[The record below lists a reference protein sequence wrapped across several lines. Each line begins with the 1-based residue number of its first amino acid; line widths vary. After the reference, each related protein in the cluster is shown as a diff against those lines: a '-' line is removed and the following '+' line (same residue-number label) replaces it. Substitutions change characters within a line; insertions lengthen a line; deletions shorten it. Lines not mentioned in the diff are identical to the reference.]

1 MHYSNYFLI
10 AIGWKDCAELIEQM
24 ISPARIVEQL
34 VPIIKLAQFFLSMD
48 CFEGAKLVGDRI
60 SSSFINFDKQQALNI
75 KQPELLSYIEL
86 IITMEENAKTANRKR
101 IPSLASLFSKLEPS
115 MQCYLVLELDVQAS
129 SRFKNSESCKIMF
142 QALSKALSACDLRF
156 KSFKKKVIID
166 LICCFFRIGNAEW
179 LRSLTSN
186 ILHAQVASEDKNCHS
201 TFEQISSSPV
211 VMKLAQSSDLGESF
225 IDLLID
231 SQLAQLTS
239 MNIQSSSR
247 QDDRAQQTFAPAYNS
262 SFSSCLR
269 FMIQMEK
276 KSHKLD
282 AQRLSLRISSLL
294 AKLDFHQLICIL
306 KDVLE
311 MNPTGVKR
319 SSSTVTI
326 IRHIQDALISRL
338 KKNATVMLN
347 RKNILGAIEIFMT
360 LCDASFTHNFL
371 KQICENE
378 EAGSWSHRMKY
389 NLFLDLLIVPKFWK
403 KLDDRSK
410 VIILKCCDKL
420 IQDWVVDICGS
431 INEPTTSIEASSKL
445 DESILISVRLFFFVE
460 SKRFGTDAKKITT
473 QVFQPLISKLNGSQL
488 LELVLKLNQSESS
501 SFATLKLD
509 IKKFPNC
516 MDWYIGISRLLFT
529 MDYLSLVNMEV
540 ATKILHCLLWLEDE
554 ESWQSFAL
562 SVANAFPS
570 VQSHFFVRIF
580 LINDI
585 QTVVKESSHAFAAFL
600 RIVDKLTEKSAFL
613 EEPAV
618 DWRQSKACLPDHAEV
633 EAFLRSSV
641 QVMPYKKFTGIAEA
655 RHFAQRLEYMGKSNS
670 FSVSVTVSGSGKQ
683 SRCIIT
689 KNCDEK
695 AKNFFSLKTD
705 LKELVKLR
713 QRLVKDLEAKPL
725 ARPIS
730 SGPNTDKEVRIVPPI
745 NKRPKLT

>member
-1 MHYSNYFLI
+1 
-10 AIGWKDCAELIEQM
+10 
-24 ISPARIVEQL
+24 
-34 VPIIKLAQFFLSMD
+34 
-48 CFEGAKLVGDRI
+48 
-60 SSSFINFDKQQALNI
+60 
-75 KQPELLSYIEL
+75 
-86 IITMEENAKTANRKR
+86 
-101 IPSLASLFSKLEPS
+101 
-115 MQCYLVLELDVQAS
+115 
-129 SRFKNSESCKIMF
+129 
-142 QALSKALSACDLRF
+142 
-156 KSFKKKVIID
+156 
-166 LICCFFRIGNAEW
+166 
-179 LRSLTSN
+179 
-186 ILHAQVASEDKNCHS
+186 
-201 TFEQISSSPV
+201 
-211 VMKLAQSSDLGESF
+211 
-225 IDLLID
+225 
-231 SQLAQLTS
+231 
-239 MNIQSSSR
+239 
-247 QDDRAQQTFAPAYNS
+247 
-262 SFSSCLR
+262 
-269 FMIQMEK
+269 MIQMEK
-276 KSHKLD
+276 NFHKLD

-306 KDVLE
+306 TDILTI
-311 MNPTGVKR
+311 NPTGVKR
-319 SSSTVTI
+319 SSCAVTI

-347 RKNILGAIEIFMT
+347 RKDILGALDVFIT
-360 LCDASFTHNFL
+360 LGDDASFTHNFL

-378 EAGSWSHRMKY
+378 ETGSWSHRMKY
-389 NLFLDLLIVPKFWK
+389 NLFLDLLIVPNFWK

-431 INEPTTSIEASSKL
+431 INEPTTSIEASTKL

-460 SKRFGTDAKKITT
+460 SKRFGTDAQKMITT
-473 QVFQPLISKLNGSQL
+473 QVFQPLILKLNVSQL
-488 LELVLKLNQSESS
+488 LELVLKLHQSESS

-516 MDWYIGISRLLFT
+516 MDWYLGISRLLFT
-529 MDYLSLVNMEV
+529 MDYISLVNMEV

-554 ESWQSFAL
+554 QAWQSFAL
-562 SVANAFPS
+562 SVGNTFPS

-585 QTVVKESSHAFAAFL
+585 QTAVKESSHAFAAFL

-618 DWRQSKACLPDHAEV
+618 DWRQSKACLPDYAEV

-641 QVMPYKKFTGIAEA
+641 QVMTYKKFTGIAEA
-655 RHFAQRLEYMGKSNS
+655 RHFAQRLEYMGKSNN

-695 AKNFFSLKTD
+695 AKNFFSLKAD

-713 QRLVKDLEAKPL
+713 QRLVKDVEAKPL

-730 SGPNTDKEVRIVPPI
+730 SGPKTDKEVCIVPP